1 MSWLIVFLS
10 FVVFAVFLFWVG
22 MYVVCLQLY
31 IDSTDKKER
40 KIKDMILLFVLLPW
54 FLSTFNK

>member
-10 FVVFAVFLFWVG
+10 FVAFAVFLFWVG
-22 MYVVCLQLY
+22 MYVVCLQLH
-31 IDSTDKKER
+31 IDSTDKKDR